1 MINMKSQLN
10 QPELSDSQDFSF
22 VLGGPL
28 YQLLRRSHL
37 SGDANEMVIRRATAF
52 IVITWLP
59 LLILTM
65 IEGLAWSGRKVP
77 FLYDIDSHCRYLL
90 ALPLLIYAELVV
102 HVRMRRIVAMFF
114 ERRLIKS
121 EQREKFFAI
130 IESAKKLRNSIF
142 VEILMIA
149 IVYVVGVNYIWRNL
163 TAVNADVW
171 FAPSTPGGKPPLAAY
186 WLLYVS
192 LPFFQ
197 FILLRWFFR
206 LIIWCKFLWQVSRLD
221 LQLIPTHPDLSGG
234 LGFLSNTVYA
244 FVPLLLALGVLFSGS
259 VANWIFYEGGKLMQY
274 KLEII
279 AVVAIGIFQVLG
291 PLIVFAPS
299 LSRARRKG
307 LAEYGTLAT
316 NYVREFDQKWLRGGA
331 SESEAFMGSADIQS
345 LADLNNSF
353 DVVRSMRL
361 VPFTKETILQ
371 LAVITLLPFLPLT
384 LTMISFEELIDHI
397 LKSVF

>member
-1 MINMKSQLN
+1 MLNVKSDTKQN
-10 QPELSDSQDFSF
+10 EIFESQDFSL

-37 SGDANEMVIRRATAF
+37 SDDANEMVHRRVIAF
-52 IVITWLP
+52 IAITWLP

-90 ALPLLIYAELVV
+90 ALPLMIYAELIV

-114 ERRLIKS
+114 ERKLIS
-121 EQREKFFAI
+121 PEQREKFFAI
-130 IESAKKLRNSIF
+130 IESAKRIRNSVF
-142 VEILMIA
+142 LEILMIA
-149 IVYVVGVNYIWRNL
+149 VVYVVGVNYIWKNL

-206 LIIWCKFLWQVSRLD
+206 LIIWCRFLWQISRLD
-221 LQLIPTHPDLSGG
+221 LQLVPTHPDLCGG

-244 FVPLLLALGVLFSGS
+244 FIPLLLALGVLFSGS

-274 KLEII
+274 KLEIL
-279 AVVAIGIFQVLG
+279 AVVAIGVLQVLG
-291 PLIVFAPS
+291 PLLVFAPC
-299 LSRARRKG
+299 LSAARRKG

-316 NYVREFDQKWLRGGA
+316 NYVREFDHKWLRGGA
-331 SESEAFMGSADIQS
+331 SESEALMGSADIQS

-371 LAVITLLPFLPLT
+371 LAIVTLLPFLPLT
-384 LTMISFEELIDHI
+384 LTMISFEELIERI

>member
-1 MINMKSQLN
+1 MLNVKSDTKQN
-10 QPELSDSQDFSF
+10 EIFESQDFSL

-37 SGDANEMVIRRATAF
+37 SDDANEMVHRRVIAF

-90 ALPLLIYAELVV
+90 ALPLFIYAELVV
-102 HVRMRRIVAMFF
+102 HTRMRRIVAMFF
-114 ERRLIKS
+114 ERRLIKP
-121 EQREKFFAI
+121 EQRERFLGIVA
-130 IESAKKLRNSIF
+130 SAAKIRNSVIL
-142 VEILMIA
+142 EILMIA

-206 LIIWCKFLWQVSRLD
+206 LIIWCRFLWQVSRLD
-221 LQLIPTHPDLSGG
+221 LQLVPTHPDLCGG
-234 LGFLSNTVYA
+234 LGFLSSTVYA

-274 KLEII
+274 KLEIL
-279 AVVAIGIFQVLG
+279 AVVAIGVLQVIG
-291 PLIVFAPS
+291 PLLVFAPC
-299 LSRARRKG
+299 LSTARRKG

-316 NYVREFDQKWLRGGA
+316 NYVREFDSKWLRGGA
-331 SESEAFMGSADIQS
+331 SEGEALLGSADIQS

-353 DVVRSMRL
+353 ETIRNMRL
-361 VPFTKETILQ
+361 VPFSKETILQ
-371 LAVITLLPFLPLT
+371 LAIITLIPFLPLT
-384 LTMISFEELIDHI
+384 LTMISFEELIDRI

>member
-1 MINMKSQLN
+1 MLN
-10 QPELSDSQDFSF
+10 VKTDKEQNEIFESQDFSL

-28 YQLLRRSHL
+28 YQILRRSHL
-37 SGDANEMVIRRATAF
+37 SDDANGMAYRRVIAF

-77 FLYDIDSHCRYLL
+77 FLYDFDSHCRYLL
-90 ALPLLIYAELVV
+90 ALPLMIYAELVV

-114 ERRLIKS
+114 ERKLIRP
-121 EQREKFFAI
+121 EQREKFLGI
-130 IESAKKLRNSIF
+130 VQSANRIRNSVIL
-142 VEILMIA
+142 EILMIA
-149 IVYVVGVNYIWRNL
+149 LVYVVGVNYVWRNL

-171 FAPSTPGGKPPLAAY
+171 FAASAPGGKPPLAAY

-192 LPFFQ
+192 LPIFQ

-206 LIIWCKFLWQVSRLD
+206 QIIWWRFLWQVSRLD
-221 LQLIPTHPDLSGG
+221 LQLVPTHPDLCGG
-234 LGFLSNTVYA
+234 LAFLSNTVYA

-259 VANWIFYEGGKLMQY
+259 VANWIFYEGGKLMEY
-274 KLEII
+274 KLEIL
-279 AVVAIGIFQVLG
+279 AVVAIGVLLVLG
-291 PLIVFAPS
+291 PLLVFAPC
-299 LSRARRKG
+299 LSAARRKG

-316 NYVREFDQKWLRGGA
+316 NYVREFDHKWLRGGA
-331 SESEAFMGSADIQS
+331 SEGEALIGSADIQS

-353 DVVRSMRL
+353 DIIRNMRI
-361 VPFTKETILQ
+361 VPFSKETILQ
-371 LAVITLLPFLPLT
+371 LAIITLAPFLPLT
-384 LTMISFEELIDHI
+384 LTMISFEELIDRI